1 MMRVQNPSFLPI
13 RKSATTKPSLVV
25 SKKRVTM
32 DIPTQYIY
40 FEHQLTVNASEFTL
54 FTSADVNY
62 PILQDSRGGLF
73 SPNLYFKPHP
83 QELLTERDS
92 QNFVDG
98 YFADSFE
105 LESFKVTYEEDKII
119 ITELYYLQLS
129 TEEPTKIKD
138 ATLAYGHGN
147 DIYEQHTFD
156 IIPTL
161 QPIANPYYPPPAL
174 SNSSTDN
181 RFESALR
188 LYKKI
193 EELK

>member
-1 MMRVQNPSFLPI
+1 MN
-13 RKSATTKPSLVV
+13 
-25 SKKRVTM
+25 
-32 DIPTQYIY
+32 IPTQYIY
-40 FEHQLTVNASEFTL
+40 FEHRFTVNTSEFIL
-54 FTSADVNY
+54 FTSANVNY
-62 PILQDSRGGLF
+62 PILQDSNGDLF

-105 LESFKVTYEEDKII
+105 LESFKVAYEEDKII
-119 ITELYYLQLS
+119 ITELHYLQLS

-138 ATLAYGHGN
+138 TTLAYGHGN

-156 IIPTL
+156 IIPML
-161 QPIANPYYPPPAL
+161 QPIANPNYPPAL

-181 RFESALR
+181 RFESTLR
-188 LYKKI
+188 LYKRI